1 MNRRMNHAQ
10 KGFNL
15 IEVMI
20 VVAVIGLLAAIAVP
34 AFQDYS
40 IRSKVSEALGMASS
54 LKSTVVEQAANGGL
68 ANVKTGIVGDS
79 ASFSRYVRALAIE
92 DAGVISVTTQNT
104 GASVDP
110 ELRLVPSEN
119 GGGIVWSCL
128 KTSATLASQVPPICR
143 DDVAGGYRTSTDP
156 KDIEDTVAEL
166 MRAFK
171 EFTKKWLADGGAF
184 KPDNQTNASFSWSNN
199 TPFMDAFF
207 EFAGLTD
214 FNRSGYAPISD
225 FKVFY
230 KRDANGKITSEVSGV
245 YLQIGGTR
253 HVLFANGD
261 TASGQHYDDF
271 LAGDPKQLTPPP

>member
-1 MNRRMNHAQ
+1 MNSAQ

-15 IEVMI
+15 IELMI

-34 AFQDYS
+34 AYQDYS

-54 LKSTVVEQAANGGL
+54 LKTAVIEQAANGGL
-68 ANVKTGIVGDS
+68 ANVKTDTAGDS
-79 ASFSRYVRALAIE
+79 ASVSRYVRALAVE
-92 DAGVISVTTQNT
+92 EAGMILVATQNT
-104 GASVDP
+104 GATVDP

-119 GGGIVWSCL
+119 GGGIVWRCL
-128 KTSATLASQVPPICR
+128 KTPATLASQVPPMCR

-156 KDIEDTVAEL
+156 KDIKDTVAEIF
-166 MRAFK
+166 RALK
-171 EFTKKWLADGGAF
+171 DFTKKWTANGGMF
-184 KPDNQTNASFSWSNN
+184 KPDNVGNASFSWSNN
-199 TPFMDAFF
+199 TAFMDAFF

-245 YLQIGGTR
+245 YLQIGGKR
-253 HVLFANGD
+253 HILFSNGD
-261 TASGQHYDDF
+261 AASGEHYGDF
-271 LAGDPKQLTPPP
+271 LAGDPKQLTPP